1 MNSGQAAC
9 VLFPS
14 SSGGSNGVDNP
25 GFCHE
30 VVLPVR
36 NSVVWDVRRLGPRHP
51 GPKGA
56 GRGVHSVGGYRNSTE
71 YLVVGAGV
79 LLASPARAPSRVWIG
94 PHSTKMVPA
103 PHFLSGPRR
112 SEQRGFLFAAE
123 TAGIREGSREPRGVM
138 QPLDALEAGYSR
150 PKMRPAYV

>member
-1 MNSGQAAC
+1 MDGKGEGRLARVAR
-9 VLFPS
+9 VGWAE
-14 SSGGSNGVDNP
+14 GGIGIRPNAWAWG
-25 GFCHE
+25 
-30 VVLPVR
+30 
-36 NSVVWDVRRLGPRHP
+36 
-51 GPKGA
+51 
-56 GRGVHSVGGYRNSTE
+56 
-71 YLVVGAGV
+71 LVV

-94 PHSTKMVPA
+94 RHSTKMVPA